1 MGKNVDLLFISVRL
15 SAGIIKLVCVCVC
28 ECLCV
33 CMGVPFKIRPV
44 LGLFFM
50 LRDDR
55 IELLV
60 HQL

>member
-15 SAGIIKLVCVCVC
+15 SAGIIKLVCVC

-33 CMGVPFKIRPV
+33 CVGVPLKIRPV
-44 LGLFFM
+44 LGLFIM
-50 LRDDR
+50 LRDGR